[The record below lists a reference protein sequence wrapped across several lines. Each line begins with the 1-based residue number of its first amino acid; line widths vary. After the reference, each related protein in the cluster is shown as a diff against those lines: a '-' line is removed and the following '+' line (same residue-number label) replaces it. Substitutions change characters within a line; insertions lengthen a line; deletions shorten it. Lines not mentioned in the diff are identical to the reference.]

1 MSKLTVAEYDT
12 FEEKAIMT
20 TPIRIIEAFQ
30 PVLWNVTGFPSRIK
44 KDCEL
49 YKYVDTMHEL
59 RFENDFENLL
69 GNLTIEEFGMLQQ
82 VTKLILSF
90 SEKNFNRKLIA
101 RSSVLRMINVFRH
114 IKYLYGNNRPR
125 IFEVGPGCG
134 YLGGMLLLDNYPYA
148 STDISQAFY
157 LYQNNFLDFISE
169 GKLLEGV
176 HSEINLNKIQEQFN
190 IHIPWWKFVKLN
202 SQSSA
207 EFDLITSNHCLCEM
221 HPQSL
226 AFTLAIS
233 RIFLRNKAV
242 PKIFMFEGTGWDF
255 RYTME
260 SVINAFEKFGF
271 SLLHNDSQIT
281 ILTPKENKICI
292 PQGTISKIISKKREL
307 DKSKKII
314 KLDEVND
321 FYMDLIGQ
329 KDLLNS
335 DEQFFKLIRFKH

>member
-148 STDISQAFY
+148 STDVSQAFY

-207 EFDLITSNHCLCEM
+207 EFDLI
-221 HPQSL
+221 
-226 AFTLAIS
+226 
-233 RIFLRNKAV
+233 
-242 PKIFMFEGTGWDF
+242 
-255 RYTME
+255 
-260 SVINAFEKFGF
+260 
-271 SLLHNDSQIT
+271 
-281 ILTPKENKICI
+281 
-292 PQGTISKIISKKREL
+292 
-307 DKSKKII
+307 
-314 KLDEVND
+314 
-321 FYMDLIGQ
+321 
-329 KDLLNS
+329 
-335 DEQFFKLIRFKH
+335 